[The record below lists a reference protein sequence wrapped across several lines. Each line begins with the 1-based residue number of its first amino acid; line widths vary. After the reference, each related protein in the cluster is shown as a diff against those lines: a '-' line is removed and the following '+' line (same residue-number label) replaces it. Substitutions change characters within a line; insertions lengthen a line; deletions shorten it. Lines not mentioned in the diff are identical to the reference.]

1 MTSKDK
7 TGDQLVA
14 SIRKS
19 KSGAV
24 TRKSGD
30 NDTASSTDQST
41 PAAASATAAESA
53 APARARTSKPKPASK
68 ATTGTRQD
76 GYSSGRRVW
85 PD

>member
-19 KSGAV
+19 KSGEV
-24 TRKSGD
+24 SRKNTKRRATSGRKK
-30 NDTASSTDQST
+30 TSSARKTST
-41 PAAASATAAESA
+41 
-53 APARARTSKPKPASK
+53 PASK
-68 ATTGTRQD
+68 AAKTTKDSSRVSKVEANVSSD
-76 GYSSGRRVW
+76 SYSAGGRIW